1 MAHFWSD
8 RAAPDGQLITQG
20 TAFCPYKNRP
30 WIQMCQD
37 AAAAETALVDSGR
50 LRDRVFCTRCFCSC
64 ECGHAPPPRL
74 GGPPS
79 AALGQR
85 CSWFLGIWS
94 QARTDTLGPPMLWPR
109 TRAKH
114 TPAVLGL
121 QLAEDRLGGFSAS
134 RATWVHSCDTS
145 PLVCVYAE
153 IDPSAFISSICIG
166 L

>member
-1 MAHFWSD
+1 MLLLLKLPSWTQDTSGFACSA
-8 RAAPDGQLITQG
+8 RAA
-20 TAFCPYKNRP
+20 
-30 WIQMCQD
+30 
-37 AAAAETALVDSGR
+37 S
-50 LRDRVFCTRCFCSC
+50 
-64 ECGHAPPPRL
+64 APASVAVPRPPRL
-74 GGPPS
+74 SGPPS

-109 TRAKH
+109 TRAEH